1 MFSVL
6 LDIAGQW
13 KLGTPK
19 FVFEKRLSQS
29 SDDRQQ
35 TSEIMVIIVS
45 TTHFNAKNRL
55 KNDMSTLRLFALMLV
70 LVFPAILHAQE
81 LAAPSGEIVLTIEG
95 NIDNGQ
101 SAGRAEFDMAMLRA
115 LPSVTIRTTTPWT
128 TGTTEFTG
136 ISMAVLLDL
145 VGARGSGIRAEA
157 LNDYIARVDLETVRN
172 SGAIL
177 AYMSAGNPLSVRDK
191 GPLWIMFP
199 FDDRPELKAEAVY
212 SQSVWQLRKLIIEE

>member
-1 MFSVL
+1 
-6 LDIAGQW
+6 
-13 KLGTPK
+13 
-19 FVFEKRLSQS
+19 
-29 SDDRQQ
+29 
-35 TSEIMVIIVS
+35 
-45 TTHFNAKNRL
+45 
-55 KNDMSTLRLFALMLV
+55 MLV

-115 LPSVTIRTTTPWT
+115 LPAVTIRTTTPWT

-136 ISMAVLLDL
+136 ISMAALLDL